1 MGDLQASVES
11 ASKGRTRGFE
21 GGLCHGVVLL
31 FEDELDGSAGIH
43 RLVKVACQEAHDGK

>member
-1 MGDLQASVES
+1 MRDLQASVES

-21 GGLCHGVVLL
+21 RGLCHRVILL

-43 RLVKVACQEAHDGK
+43 RLVKMACPEDHDGK